1 MDIQQMF
8 KKAHALIEDIE
19 NEYNDVIAEQQNL
32 NQTIEDL
39 NLEISGLNFMV
50 NLHSQDVCDYEDK
63 IRILEEDLAG
73 VRETI
78 SFILFNKQETP
89 KA

>member
-50 NLHSQDVCDYEDK
+50 DLHNQDVCDYEDK
-63 IRILEEDLAG
+63 IKILEEDLAG

-78 SFILFNKQETP
+78 SFILLNKQETP